1 MKATFLLLAPVSL
14 LVSCTQNQG
23 QGGPPV
29 APAANTGNQYGVP
42 TPGAPGAYDP
52 ANPPYQPIGPINPPA
67 APIPNAN
74 PYGTPPPITTSP
86 SVPAT
91 PAPAPAPELN
101 GNVYT
106 IKKGDSLWGIS
117 RKYGTSVSAIKE
129 ANGMT
134 SDTIIDGRTL
144 IIPGR

>member
-1 MKATFLLLAPVSL
+1 MKATLLLLAPVYL
-14 LVSCTQNQG
+14 LVSCNQNLG
-23 QGGPPV
+23 NDTTPV

-42 TPGAPGAYDP
+42 APGGYAP
-52 ANPPYQPIGPINPPA
+52 VNPPYQPIGPINPPA
-67 APIPNAN
+67 APLAN
-74 PYGTPPPITTSP
+74 PYDTPPPVAVTP

-91 PAPAPAPELN
+91 LAPAPGLN

-106 IKKGDSLWGIS
+106 IQKGDSLWGIS

-134 SDTIIDGRTL
+134 DDTIIDGRTL

>member
-1 MKATFLLLAPVSL
+1 MKATLLLLVPASL
-14 LVSCTQNQG
+14 LVSCNQNQG
-23 QGGPPV
+23 QDTTPV

-42 TPGAPGAYDP
+42 AAGAPGAYAP
-52 ANPPYQPIGPINPPA
+52 ANPPYQPVGPINPPA
-67 APIPNAN
+67 APAPVAN
-74 PYGTPPPITTSP
+74 PYATPAPVAVTP

-91 PAPAPAPELN
+91 PAPAPDLN

-106 IKKGDSLWGIS
+106 IQKGDSLWGIS

-134 SDTIIDGRTL
+134 DDTIIDGRTL

>member
-1 MKATFLLLAPVSL
+1 MKATLLLLAPVSL

-23 QGGPPV
+23 QVGAPV

-42 TPGAPGAYDP
+42 NAGAPGVYNP
-52 ANPPYQPIGPINPPA
+52 TNPPYQPVAPINPPA
-67 APIPNAN
+67 APPIPTAN
-74 PYGTPPPITTSP
+74 PYGTPPPAPVTP

-91 PAPAPAPELN
+91 PAPAPDLN

-106 IKKGDSLWGIS
+106 IKKGDSLWGIA
-117 RKYGTSVSAIKE
+117 RKYGTSVSAIQE